1 MRKYKEEP
9 SVRKFLGSGIKAAI
23 ALELVLFVGCYVGWK
38 KLNNSQGN
46 TH

>member
-9 SVRKFLGSGIKAAI
+9 SVRKLLGNGIKAAI